1 MNSIMMY
8 LTILRI
14 YNFIDNGIHVNHCGV
29 LYQKIIRAFLVI
41 LLVQKGIV
49 LLLHL
54 QICLW
59 LYLIACILIL
69 LKKIKAIVT
78 NNHSIITVS
87 SAPTVTAIYSTPHV
101 TTIHSEII
109 ATPTPSGT
117 NAMETPLGTAATETP
132 SGTAATLISLRVCV
146 GRTLLEM
153 LSVLTH
159 VMASS

>member
-1 MNSIMMY
+1 MMF

-14 YNFIDNGIHVNHCGV
+14 YNSIGNGIQVNHYGV
-29 LYQKIIRAFLVI
+29 LYHLIIQVFLVI
-41 LLVQKGIV
+41 LLVQAVLV
-49 LLLHL
+49 LLRHL

-59 LYLIACILIL
+59 TYLIACILIL

-78 NNHSIITVS
+78 NNHLIITVS
-87 SAPTVTAIYSTPHV
+87 STPTVTAIYSTPHV

-117 NAMETPLGTAATETP
+117 NAMETPSGTAATETP